1 MWKEDLS
8 LYNIL
13 GEKEEAYDSK
23 KPRQTPGGTPI
34 DSGDLIEPE
43 VEGQYQEEEQEEIE
57 YQNIMIATED
67 SIKNRY
73 LINALV

>member
-34 DSGDLIEPE
+34 DTGDLIEPE
-43 VEGQYQEEEQEEIE
+43 VEGQ
-57 YQNIMIATED
+57 
-67 SIKNRY
+67 
-73 LINALV
+73 